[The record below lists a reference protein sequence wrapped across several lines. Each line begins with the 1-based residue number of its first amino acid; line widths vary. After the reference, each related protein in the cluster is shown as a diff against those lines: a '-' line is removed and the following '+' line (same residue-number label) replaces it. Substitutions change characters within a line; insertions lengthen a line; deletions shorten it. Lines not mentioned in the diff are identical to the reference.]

1 MNIKKEQESLKRA
14 LEAQDLANL
23 PKVEDGESV
32 WLKALARVAKRDG
45 SIGYVCVVRDGG
57 DVEKTRI
64 VADYG
69 EPCAIAEFIEFY
81 PITYMK
87 ASYMPTFKSKNSKEE
102 RVAYLMKA
110 NPDLDE
116 EMLMGLSLKE
126 LNKMVKENAANR
138 QMKVEKNLA

>member
-1 MNIKKEQESLKRA
+1 MNTNKEQESLKRA

-32 WLKALARVAKRDG
+32 WLKALAKVGKRDG

-69 EPCAIAEFIEFY
+69 EPCAIAKFIEFY

-87 ASYMPTFKSKNSKEE
+87 ASYMPTFESKNSKEE

-110 NPDLDE
+110 NPELDE